1 MESNQKNKNLKPLN
15 FYPGPS
21 KLYPNVEKY
30 AMDAFDSGILE
41 RNHRSLPFMAM
52 LEKTIELFKIKL
64 DVPIN
69 YKVFFTSSSTE
80 CWEICAQ
87 SLFSGKIQFL
97 YNGAFGKKWFKYA
110 VTNPQV
116 NSFLNF
122 KKSEIRGSRFFID
135 NQVDELELDKE
146 NNVLCVVGCE
156 TSNGTSISSD
166 SLKSL
171 NKSCPN
177 ALIMVDATSSMGG
190 DFLDFSLADVW
201 FASSQKCFGLPSGLG
216 ILIVSPKA
224 QERAIEINERN
235 HYNSLIFMEENFN
248 KFQTNY
254 TPNILGIYLLGRL
267 LEDNLPIQEI
277 SKKLFK
283 RASFLYS
290 EIARIQ
296 DLELLVK
303 NPLTRSN
310 TVLAIKSDSANLIIT
325 EAKKRNILIGNGY
338 GEWKE
343 NTFRIANFPAIKD
356 EEFEMLLLFLKTI
369 L

>member
-1 MESNQKNKNLKPLN
+1 MKPLN

-30 AMDAFDSGILE
+30 ALDAFDSGILE
-41 RNHRSLPFMAM
+41 QNHRSLPFMAM
-52 LEKTIELFKIKL
+52 LEKTIELFRIKL
-64 DVPIN
+64 AVPTN

-116 NSFLNF
+116 NSIFNF

-135 NQVDELELDKE
+135 SQVNELEIDKE
-146 NNVLCVVGCE
+146 NNVLCVVGSE
-156 TSNGTSISSD
+156 TSNGTSISTD

-177 ALIMVDATSSMGG
+177 ALLMVDATSSMGG
-190 DFLDFSLADVW
+190 DFLDFSSADVW

-216 ILIVSPKA
+216 ILVVSPKA

-235 HYNSLIFMEENFN
+235 HYNSLIFIEENFN

-267 LEDNLPIQEI
+267 LEDILPIQEI
-277 SKKLFK
+277 SEKLFN

-290 EIARIQ
+290 EIAKIQ
-296 DLELLVK
+296 NLELLVQ

-310 TVLAIKSDSANLIIT
+310 TVIAIKSESANLILA

-343 NTFRIANFPAIKD
+343 NTFRIANFPAISDK
-356 EEFEMLLLFLKTI
+356 EFEILLLFLKTI